1 MKERINA
8 LIAEYQDAIELLE
21 QDRREEKFISV
32 SNAYRTAKIGAYQKV
47 VEDLTGILEG
57 EEDG

>member
-1 MKERINA
+1 MKERISA
-8 LIAEYQDAIELLE
+8 LIEEYLNAIELLE

-47 VEDLTGILEG
+47 VEDLLGLLEG
-57 EEDG
+57 EE

>member
-8 LIAEYQDAIELLE
+8 LIAEYLDAIELLE

-32 SNAYRTAKIGAYQKV
+32 SNAYRTAKIGVYAKV
-47 VEDLTGILEG
+47 VEDLKAVLEEG
-57 EEDG
+57 EDE

>member
-8 LIAEYQDAIELLE
+8 LIAEYQDAIELME

-32 SNAYRTAKIGAYQKV
+32 SNAYRTAKIGVYQK
-47 VEDLTGILEG
+47 LLSISSTL
-57 EEDG
+57 

>member
-32 SNAYRTAKIGAYQKV
+32 ANAYRTAKIGVYQKV

>member
-57 EEDG
+57 EEDD

>member
-21 QDRREEKFISV
+21 QDRREEMFLSV
-32 SNAYRTAKIGAYQKV
+32 ANAYRTAKIGAYQKV

-57 EEDG
+57 EQ

>member
-8 LIAEYQDAIELLE
+8 LIAEYLDAIELLE

-57 EEDG
+57 EEDD

>member
-8 LIAEYQDAIELLE
+8 LIAEYQDAIELME

-32 SNAYRTAKIGAYQKV
+32 SNAYRTAKIGVYQKV

-57 EEDG
+57 EEDA

>member
-21 QDRREEKFISV
+21 QDRREEMFLSV
-32 SNAYRTAKIGAYQKV
+32 ANAYRTAKIGAYQKV
-47 VEDLTGILEG
+47 VEDLIGILEG
-57 EEDG
+57 EE

>member
-1 MKERINA
+1 MNDIER
-8 LIAEYQDAIELLE
+8 LIEEYQQNIELLE
-21 QDRREEKFISV
+21 EDRKNDKLTV
-32 SNAYRTAKIGAYQKV
+32 SNAYRTAKIGVYQKV